1 MMEATAMAAH
11 LASPLTMASL
21 AAGRPGG
28 SLPQAASEGVEEGL
42 AAGGG
47 GCGEGIE

>member
-1 MMEATAMAAH
+1 LAMMEAAAMAAH

-28 SLPQAASEGVEEGL
+28 TLQQALGEDGDSDAM
-42 AAGGG
+42 GGWWHRT
-47 GCGEGIE
+47 